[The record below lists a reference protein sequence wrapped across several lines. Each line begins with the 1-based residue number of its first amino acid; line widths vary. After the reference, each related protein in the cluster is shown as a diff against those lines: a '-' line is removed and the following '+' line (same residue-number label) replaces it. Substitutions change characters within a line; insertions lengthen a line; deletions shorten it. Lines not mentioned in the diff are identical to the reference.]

1 MADSFSTRLELRIQT
16 VGGNNNAWGGF
27 LNTDLQN
34 IDTSIAGVLSV
45 SLASANVTLSAAQ
58 NRNPV
63 IECTGTLTANR
74 ELIVKTQPKNFWI
87 HNNTSGAFTVTV
99 KTAAGTGVEVPQG
112 QWAKVYCDGT
122 NVREI
127 LQIGDLAA
135 LDQVAA
141 AQIASDAVTTA
152 KILNGNVTLAKIA
165 DIANNTILGNNTGN
179 AAAPVA
185 LTATQATALL
195 NAMVGDSGSGG
206 TKGLVP
212 APTAGDA
219 VKALAGNGDFVL
231 ADAINA
237 TKSAASNGYVKLPG
251 GFTLQWGSF
260 NPNTNNFSLTFPV
273 AFTSACYSVVAIWRA
288 EGDFGGVGTAV
299 ALRSVPTTTG
309 VSLSVDA
316 GMDGVYW
323 MAIGV

>member
-1 MADSFSTRLELRIQT
+1 MADSFSTSLELRIQT
-16 VGGNNNAWGGF
+16 VGGNNNTWGGF

-34 IDTSIAGVLSV
+34 IDTSISGVLSV

-74 ELIVKTQPKNFWI
+74 ELIVKAQPKNFWI

-99 KTAAGTGVEVPQG
+99 KTAAGTGVVVPQG

-122 NVREI
+122 NVEEI
-127 LQIGDLAA
+127 LQIGNLAA
-135 LDQVAA
+135 LDTIGAS
-141 AQIASDAVTTA
+141 QIDDDAVTTA
-152 KILNGNVTLAKIA
+152 KIADGNVTLAKIA
-165 DIANNTILGNNTGN
+165 DIANNTILGNDSGG
-179 AAAPVA
+179 AAAPEA
-185 LTATQATALL
+185 LSAADATALL

-231 ADAINA
+231 AEAIDA
-237 TKSAASNGYVKLPG
+237 TKSLTGNGYLRLPG
-251 GFTLQWGSF
+251 GGIIQWGSF
-260 NPNTNNFSLTFPV
+260 TAPSSGGVSSVTLPIAFP
-273 AFTSACYSVVAIWRA
+273 SACAFASVKRILPSALGSGEEARVRSTSQTTLSFATQNNEFHIWFA
-288 EGDFGGVGTAV
+288 VG
-299 ALRSVPTTTG
+299 
-309 VSLSVDA
+309 
-316 GMDGVYW
+316 Y
-323 MAIGV
+323 